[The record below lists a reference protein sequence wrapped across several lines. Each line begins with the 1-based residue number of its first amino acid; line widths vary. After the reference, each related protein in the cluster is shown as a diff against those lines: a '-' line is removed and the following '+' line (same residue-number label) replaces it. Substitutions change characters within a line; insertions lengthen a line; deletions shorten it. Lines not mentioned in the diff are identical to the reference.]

1 MNIDDFV
8 IMSLIKKLFNTETF
22 KEAGTVFWKKLHIM
36 CLKTVIFIAFC
47 FFVIVNATEVASIS
61 VHESLEV
68 MYERLLAK
76 LQKNRETLTNA
87 LKLVD
92 RKKRSVPSK
101 YNFFDFFFLKCP
113 WNISVLVLIFVYSKI
128 KIYL

>member
-1 MNIDDFV
+1 
-8 IMSLIKKLFNTETF
+8 
-22 KEAGTVFWKKLHIM
+22 M

-68 MYERLLAK
+68 TYERLLAK

-87 LKLVD
+87 LKPVD
-92 RKKRSVPSK
+92 RKKRSVSSK
-101 YNFFDFFFLKCP
+101 YKFLTFFSEMSMK
-113 WNISVLVLIFVYSKI
+113 Y
-128 KIYL
+128 